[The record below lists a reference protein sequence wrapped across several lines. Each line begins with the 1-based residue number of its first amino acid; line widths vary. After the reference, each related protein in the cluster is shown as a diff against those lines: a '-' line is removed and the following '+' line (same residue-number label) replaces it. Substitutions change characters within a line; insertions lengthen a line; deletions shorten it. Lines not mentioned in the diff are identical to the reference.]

1 MTAVSPA
8 AGKRTCQQWA
18 VTTNVSLL
26 QLHQQV
32 SYLQTAC
39 SRTMAN
45 AVHSKSSR
53 THTMDKAE
61 PAGYILEKI
70 KELCPQ
76 NISDAEL
83 LQTRIIETGIDSL
96 ELMEL
101 IMEIEGEYNIE
112 IADSQLSD
120 DLTVSRFCDLVTTL
134 CSL

>member
-1 MTAVSPA
+1 MQYILKA
-8 AGKRTCQQWA
+8 AGLTPWTRQ
-18 VTTNVSLL
+18 N
-26 QLHQQV
+26 QLAT
-32 SYLQTAC
+32 S
-39 SRTMAN
+39 
-45 AVHSKSSR
+45 SKKSKNSAP
-53 THTMDKAE
+53 K
-61 PAGYILEKI
+61 
-70 KELCPQ
+70 

-134 CSL
+134 CGL